1 MRCTNRLCLHL
12 MALSL
17 LFFLCS
23 TALAQQPLTLVELN
37 CENLFDMRHD
47 SLKQDHEFLPGGAC
61 RWTPYKYWTKL
72 NAIGK
77 ALLASSDE
85 LPDIVALCEVEG
97 DTVLH
102 DLTRRSLLR
111 NAGFSYLVTESP
123 DVRGIDVALL
133 YRPVRFRPLCYDFI
147 TVHPL
152 PGMRPTRDILYVK
165 GRVVT
170 GDTLHLFVVHA
181 PSRYGG
187 ELPTRSHRLHVAEA
201 LKAAIDSI
209 GMSQNV
215 IIAGDFN
222 DYADSPALRYL
233 TTHRLRNVTQQ
244 AKGRHGARATYR
256 YDGLWASIDHILAT
270 PSAAKRVVDAYI
282 GDAPFLLEADEKY
295 GGQKPFRTFSGFRY
309 HGGTS
314 DHLPLVARF
323 RF

>member
-1 MRCTNRLCLHL
+1 M
-12 MALSL
+12 
-17 LFFLCS
+17 FLTLIIS
-23 TALAQQPLTLVELN
+23 TLLTLVELN
-37 CENLFDMRHD
+37 CENLFDTRHD
-47 SLKQDHEFLPGGAC
+47 PSKQDLEFLPDGS
-61 RWTPYKYWTKL
+61 RHWTPYKYWEKL
-72 NAIGK
+72 NAVGK

-85 LPDIVALCEVEG
+85 LPDLVALCEVEG

-111 NAGFSYLVTESP
+111 NAGYSYLVTESP

-133 YRPVRFRPLCYDFI
+133 YRPVRFRPLCYDYL
-147 TVHPL
+147 TVPPL

-165 GRVVT
+165 GRVVS

-201 LKAAIDSI
+201 LKAAVDSI
-209 GMSQNV
+209 GMSHNIV
-215 IIAGDFN
+215 VAGDFN
-222 DYADSPALRYL
+222 DYADSPSLRYL
-233 TTHRLRNVTQQ
+233 STHRLRNVTRQ

-256 YDGLWASIDHILAT
+256 YEGLWASIDHILAT
-270 PSAAKRVVDAYI
+270 PSMARRVAEVYI
-282 GDAPFLLEADEKY
+282 GDAPFLLEADEEY